1 MEEIKNDIQEVALEP
16 VEEIEEQIDEST
28 SLSVEI
34 VEDSKNQT
42 NVMQVVKEEENKLLN
57 TKELQEIGRKFG
69 KERIKSDLAEEA
81 SKIRARNQE
90 TAQRDF
96 ETETKEL
103 RLKHLKEQLNRQ
115 HKYDMDT
122 LEDYAKHTQML
133 DRRRKLVEKYG
144 YLYNNAESNLVDCFD
159 GKNQPYKAPKDFSY
173 SPFVNKFRQLG
184 RNISKLDKPMLQS
197 IKWILILG
205 AVVAGVFLLKKFNI
219 L

>member
-1 MEEIKNDIQEVALEP
+1 MTDLEKEIEQEVKQKQNSLVSQETP
-16 VEEIEEQIDEST
+16 KPQTVEST
-28 SLSVEI
+28 ESST
-34 VEDSKNQT
+34 NQT
-42 NVMQVVKEEENKLLN
+42 NVMEVVKQEENELLN
-57 TKELQEIGRKFG
+57 TKELKEIGRKFG
-69 KERIKSDLAEEA
+69 EERIKSDLAEEA

-144 YLYNNAESNLVDCFD
+144 YLYNNAEGNLVECFD
-159 GKNQPYKAPKDFSY
+159 GKNQTYKAPKDFSY

-184 RNISKLDKPMLQS
+184 RNISKLDKPMLQT

-205 AVVAGVFLLKKFNI
+205 VIGVAIFLLKKFNI